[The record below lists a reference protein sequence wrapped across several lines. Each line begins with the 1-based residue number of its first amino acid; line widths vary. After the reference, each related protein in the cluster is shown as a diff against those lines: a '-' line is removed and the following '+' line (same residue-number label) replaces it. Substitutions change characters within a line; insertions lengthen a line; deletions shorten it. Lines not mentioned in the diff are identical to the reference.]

1 MPNALIFGVTGQDGA
16 YLARLLLKK
25 GYTVTG
31 THQHERQ
38 PQIEGL
44 QELGISEQVH
54 LLPMNYDDDVE
65 LSRLIETA
73 APDEIYNLTAQ
84 SSVAQSFKSPV
95 ETGLINGVFVA
106 RLLEILR
113 QKAPQTRFFQAS
125 SSEMFGATNDALLSE
140 DTPIQPRN
148 PYGTSKAYAHFIVRN
163 YREAFGLHA
172 SCGILFT
179 HESPLR
185 GEQFVSRKI
194 TLAATR
200 IKLGLQ
206 NELVLGNTDVS
217 RDWGYAGDYVEAMWR
232 MLQQD
237 KPDDYISRHRALARA
252 ARLGR
257 FSF

>member
-125 SSEMFGATNDALLSE
+125 SSEMFGATNEALLSE

-148 PYGTSKAYAHFIVRN
+148 PYGTSESLR
-163 YREAFGLHA
+163 AFYSAKLSRGFWTSRQLWHIIHA
-172 SCGILFT
+172 RI
-179 HESPLR
+179 
-185 GEQFVSRKI
+185 
-194 TLAATR
+194 AATR
-200 IKLGLQ
+200 GAIRFAQ
-206 NELVLGNTDVS
+206 DYFSGNAYQTRS
-217 RDWGYAGDYVEAMWR
+217 TKRTGFGKY
-232 MLQQD
+232 
-237 KPDDYISRHRALARA
+237 
-252 ARLGR
+252 
-257 FSF
+257 